1 MSIVVLLKVM
11 LYYLQSTL
19 LTNLQFIVFVTL
31 LFIMS
36 PHKNNSKPKATTKFT
51 TNFTTDEVTD
61 SNCYI
66 IKVMSIAIPCE
77 NDSAIF
83 TICHHNSC
91 YVLSS
96 IIS

>member
-1 MSIVVLLKVM
+1 MSIVLVKVM

-36 PHKNNSKPKATTKFT
+36 PPKNNSKPKAT

-61 SNCYI
+61 CNCCI
-66 IKVMSIAIPCE
+66 IKMMSITIPYE
-77 NDSAIF
+77 NDRAII
-83 TICHHNSC
+83 TICHLNSC
-91 YVLSS
+91 YILTY
-96 IIS
+96 IISW